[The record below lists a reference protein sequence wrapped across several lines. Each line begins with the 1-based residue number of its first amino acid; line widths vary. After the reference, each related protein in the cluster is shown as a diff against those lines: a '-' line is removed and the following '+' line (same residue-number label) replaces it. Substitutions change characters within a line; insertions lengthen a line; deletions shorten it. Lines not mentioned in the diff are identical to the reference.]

1 MSELGIVDHKN
12 NTLPDKSRHI
22 VITGASGE
30 IGGAL
35 ALAYAGPGVLLTL
48 CGRKENKLV
57 LVKKYCE
64 AKGATVELKIID
76 LRETEELRLWARNLS
91 EDENFPIDLLIVNAG
106 LNTNIGLDLKGEPFE
121 ESKALVEVNLL
132 SDIALIDAVLPAM
145 RKRKFGQIAILS
157 SLASY
162 YGLIYTPT
170 YCATKAALRSY
181 GNSLRAW
188 LKPEGI
194 KINVILPGYVDS
206 PMCRAMPG
214 PKPFLMKPEKAAK
227 IIKKELEKNRAR
239 ISFPFPLN
247 LGIWSLSLLPH
258 CVAAPIAALFGYGIM
273 KK

>member
-1 MSELGIVDHKN
+1 MK
-12 NTLPDKSRHI
+12 HI

-35 ALAYAGPGVLLTL
+35 AVAYAALDVVLTL
-48 CGRKENKLV
+48 SGRNEQKLEN
-57 LVKKYCE
+57 VKKYCE
-64 AKGATVELKIID
+64 AKGATVSLKNLD
-76 LRETEELRLWARNLS
+76 LRKTDELRSWAKDLS
-91 EDENFPIDLLIVNAG
+91 ENESLPIDLLIVNAG
-106 LNTNIGLDLKGEPFE
+106 LNTNIGLDLVGEPFE
-121 ESKALVEVNLL
+121 EAKALVEVNLL
-132 SDIALIDAVLPAM
+132 SNIALIDAVLPAM
-145 RKRKFGQIAILS
+145 RKRKMGQIAILS

-194 KINVILPGYVDS
+194 KVNVILPGYVDS

-227 IIKKELEKNRAR
+227 IIKCGLEK
-239 ISFPFPLN
+239 
-247 LGIWSLSLLPH
+247 
-258 CVAAPIAALFGYGIM
+258 
-273 KK
+273 K

>member
-1 MSELGIVDHKN
+1 MSELGTVDHKN

-145 RKRKFGQIAILS
+145 RKRK
-157 SLASY
+157 
-162 YGLIYTPT
+162 
-170 YCATKAALRSY
+170 LRSY

-227 IIKKELEKNRAR
+227 IIKKGLEKNRAR

>member
-1 MSELGIVDHKN
+1 MSELGTVDHKN

-188 LKPEGI
+188 LKP
-194 KINVILPGYVDS
+194 
-206 PMCRAMPG
+206 
-214 PKPFLMKPEKAAK
+214 AAK
-227 IIKKELEKNRAR
+227 IIKKGLEKNRAR

>member
-1 MSELGIVDHKN
+1 MSLKDMSSPKIYK
-12 NTLPDKSRHI
+12 HI

-35 ALAYAGPGVLLTL
+35 AKEYACPERHLTIT
-48 CGRKENKLV
+48 GRNEKKLSE
-57 LVKKYCE
+57 LKSFCE
-64 AKGATVELKIID
+64 SKGAKVTVKILD
-76 LRETEELRLWARNLS
+76 VRNTDELRSWGKELS
-91 EDENFPIDLLIVNAG
+91 LVPQDPIDLLIVNAG
-106 LNTNIGLDLKGEPFE
+106 LNTNIGEDLQGEPFLE
-121 ESKALVEVNLL
+121 AKALVEVNLL
-132 SDIALIDAVLPAM
+132 SDIALIDSVLPAM
-145 RKRKFGQIAILS
+145 RKRGQGHIAILS

-194 KINVILPGYVDS
+194 RVSVILPGYVDS

-214 PKPFLMKPEKAAK
+214 PKPFLMKSDRAAK
-227 IIKKELEKNRAR
+227 IIRKGIAKNRAR

-247 LGIWSLSLLPH
+247 LGIWFLSLLPH
-258 CVAAPIAALFGYGIM
+258 CLAAPLASLFGYGII
-273 KK
+273 KKK

>member
-1 MSELGIVDHKN
+1 MK
-12 NTLPDKSRHI
+12 HI

-35 ALAYAGPGVLLTL
+35 AVAYAAPDVVLTL
-48 CGRKENKLV
+48 IGRNEQKLEN
-57 LVKKYCE
+57 VKKYCE
-64 AKGATVELKIID
+64 AKGATVSLKILD
-76 LRETEELRLWARNLS
+76 LRKTDELRSWAKDLS
-91 EDENFPIDLLIVNAG
+91 ENESLPIDLLIVNAG
-106 LNTNIGLDLKGEPFE
+106 LNTNIGLDLAGEPFE
-121 ESKALVEVNLL
+121 EAKALVEVNLL
-132 SDIALIDAVLPAM
+132 SNIALIDAVLPAM
-145 RKRKFGQIAILS
+145 RKRKMGQIAILS

-194 KINVILPGYVDS
+194 KVNVILPGYVDS

-227 IIKKELEKNRAR
+227 IIKCGLEKNRAR

-258 CVAAPIAALFGYGIM
+258 CLAAPIASLFGYGIM
-273 KK
+273 KKKE